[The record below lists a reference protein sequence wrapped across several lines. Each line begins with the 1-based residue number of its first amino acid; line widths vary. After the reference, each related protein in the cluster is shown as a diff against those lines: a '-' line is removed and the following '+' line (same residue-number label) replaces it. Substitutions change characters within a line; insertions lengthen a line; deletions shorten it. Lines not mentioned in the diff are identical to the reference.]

1 MKKIVYIVISCL
13 IAYGFSAA
21 YTDNNR
27 IAPVDA
33 AVASCRVYGMQDEG
47 TGDAQPMTY
56 NTLTRTAATLGPELD
71 NWNVESLEIHPTT
84 NVVYSVA
91 RGGPNAGRLFTMDG
105 ASGAVT
111 IIGNT
116 GSFEISSL
124 AFRKTD
130 NTLWSWEKTT
140 GRLVRINITTGALT
154 QVYVNSGR
162 NDVEALA
169 WNNAGT
175 LLYFTEENDQ
185 RLYSYNPS
193 NNAIATVVTSLPTY
207 IEGIDTLASGNLLMS
222 SGAETGTLEIFEY
235 SVSSQSIVQN
245 ILIGTSYD
253 DLEGISYPDT
263 CGGLTSTPSPTPTR
277 TPSPTPTRTPTPT
290 PTRTPSP
297 TPTRTPTPVPTSVPT
312 ATPASG
318 PDCRPNCSIKEIGTI
333 DGFDNF
339 SASSALILNQSY
351 WVRIRVLGPGNLASS
366 TVRVH
371 ELINTTYFT
380 LLVPAYGSDPTFK
393 VTRQNGASEED
404 RTALNCPESADA
416 DSLPDCITTLN
427 YSGTTLTEARATI
440 QNFGANDVYF
450 VYHKVIAK
458 ANGTNVDV
466 DNSASKVVYTG
477 YPSTNLNRDVILDN
491 TQATIGGTGSFFQI
505 NDGDV
510 YSGSSDPT
518 SAIKSYLPGS
528 SSYFNPSNNAIIFHG
543 GGSTWGNGDV
553 NLKQWEA
560 QPYSITPGNSY
571 STLYN
576 SYKNYVS
583 PVALTTTGI
592 DAITDSG
599 YYIDSTVGA
608 GYKLTL
614 DSKWAGKS
622 VTNKTIII
630 FVPGDLQIDS
640 SFTVTNNGGSSLVFI
655 VQGNIGINPTVSSVQ
670 GIYLADGAIDTSC
683 NSTFTGIEC
692 GPDENDSAS
701 RNQLTLSGIFVSYND
716 GFVLDRSSSTSGQ
729 PGEIF
734 NYRPDMILAS
744 TLGIGQQKFSW
755 KEQSDL

>member
-21 YTDNNR
+21 YTDQSR

-33 AVASCRVYGMQDEG
+33 AVASCLVYGMQDEG
-47 TGDAQPMTY
+47 TDDTQPVIY
-56 NTLTRTAATLGPELD
+56 NTVTRTASALGPELD
-71 NWNVESLEIHPTT
+71 GYNMESVEIHPTT
-84 NVVYSVA
+84 RVVYGVA
-91 RGGPNAGRLFTMDG
+91 RGGANAGRLLTLDG
-105 ASGAVT
+105 ATGAITV
-111 IIGNT
+111 IGNT

-162 NDVEALA
+162 NDVESLA

-175 LLYFTEENDQ
+175 LLYFTEEDDAA
-185 RLYSYNPS
+185 LYSYNPS
-193 NNAIATVVTSLPTY
+193 NNAIATVVSALPVFV
-207 IEGIDTLASGNLLMS
+207 EGMDTLANNNLIMTRGEGS
-222 SGAETGTLEIFEY
+222 GTLEIFEY
-235 SVSSQSIVQN
+235 NPVSKVTVQS
-245 ILIGTSYD
+245 ILIGTTWD
-253 DLEGISYPDT
+253 DLEGVAYPDT
-263 CGGLTSTPSPTPTR
+263 CGGLTSTPSPTPTK
-277 TPSPTPTRTPTPT
+277 TPSPTPTK
-290 PTRTPSP
+290 TPSP
-297 TPTRTPTPVPTSVPT
+297 TPTKTPTPVPTPTKTPTPVPT

-318 PDCRPNCSIKEIGTI
+318 PDCAPNCSTKEIGTI

-339 SASSALILNQSY
+339 SASSALVLNESY
-351 WVRIRVLGPGNLASS
+351 WVRIRVQGPGNLASS

-371 ELINTTYFT
+371 ELINTSYFT

-393 VTRQNGASEED
+393 VTKQNGASEED
-404 RTALNCPESADA
+404 RTALNCPESGDA
-416 DSLPDCITTLN
+416 DTIPDCITTLN

-440 QNFGANDVYF
+440 QNFGANDVYY

-458 ANGTNVDV
+458 TNGTNVDV
-466 DNSASKVVYTG
+466 DNAASKIAYTG
-477 YPSTNLNRDVILDN
+477 YPSTNPNREVILDN

-510 YSGSSDPT
+510 YSGSTDPT

-543 GGSTWGNGDV
+543 GGSTWGNGNV
-553 NLKQWEA
+553 NVKQWEA
-560 QPYSITPGNSY
+560 QPYTITPGNSY

-576 SYKNYVS
+576 TYKNYVS

-592 DAITDSG
+592 DAITASG

-614 DSKWAGKS
+614 DSKWSGKT

-640 SFTVTNNGGSSLVFI
+640 SFTVTNNGGSSLIFI

-683 NSTFTGIEC
+683 NSTFTGSEC

-701 RNQLTLSGIFVSYND
+701 RNQLTLSGVFVSYND